1 MTLSRPPR
9 LTVLMPVLNAMPYL
23 PAAVESLQAQT
34 FRDFIVM
41 AVDDGSTD
49 NSVEYLRSISD
60 PRFRILA
67 DGRRRG
73 LGAALNLALAQ
84 VTTEFIARMDGDD
97 ICPPTRFALQVE
109 YLDQHPA
116 VGAVG
121 TRFTYFGDGG
131 RTGFARRLPLTHE
144 EILCDLNEGALPLIH
159 ASLVIRT
166 SMLRAIGGY
175 RLSGVGED
183 WDMFLRLAEVTRFAN
198 LPQLGYYYR
207 LHGRNASSVHHQLT
221 HERVGY
227 ARRCA
232 IARRAGRPEPDESAY
247 RQELE
252 SAGRLVRW
260 RWQLDSISLAH
271 YYTARNMILN
281 DRPVRGYCYLILGAA
296 LGPWRVAS
304 RLKARLRQWH
314 ACVSGTPASVD
325 SRLPRWKVGRETGRH
340 AR

>member
-1 MTLSRPPR
+1 
-9 LTVLMPVLNAMPYL
+9 MPMLNAMPYL
-23 PAAVESLQAQT
+23 PAAVASLQAQT
-34 FRDFIVM
+34 FRDFIVL
-41 AVDDGSTD
+41 AIDDGSMD
-49 NSVEYLRSISD
+49 SSIEYLRSIRD
-60 PRFRILA
+60 PRFRVLA

-84 VTTEFIARMDGDD
+84 VTTELIARMDADD
-97 ICPPTRFALQVE
+97 ICPSERFALQVE

-121 TRFTYFGDGG
+121 TQFTYFGSSG

-144 EILCDLNEGALPLIH
+144 EILCDLNQSAMPLIH

-166 SMLRAIGGY
+166 SMLQAIGGY

-183 WDMFLRLAEVTRFAN
+183 WDMFLRLAEVTRLEN

-207 LHGRNASSVHHQLT
+207 LHGRNASSAHHQVT

-227 ARRCA
+227 ACRCA
-232 IARRAGRPEPDESAY
+232 RARRAGQPEPSESAY
-247 RQELE
+247 LQELA
-252 SAGRLVRW
+252 SAGRLARW
-260 RWQLDSISLAH
+260 HWRLDSISLAH

-281 DRPVRGYCYLILGAA
+281 NWPLRGYCHLVLGAV

-304 RLKARLRQWH
+304 RLKALRRQLFNLNGEGTAAKTVRWMRR
-314 ACVSGTPASVD
+314 SGVAAARTPAKCD
-325 SRLPRWKVGRETGRH
+325 AHRD
-340 AR
+340 